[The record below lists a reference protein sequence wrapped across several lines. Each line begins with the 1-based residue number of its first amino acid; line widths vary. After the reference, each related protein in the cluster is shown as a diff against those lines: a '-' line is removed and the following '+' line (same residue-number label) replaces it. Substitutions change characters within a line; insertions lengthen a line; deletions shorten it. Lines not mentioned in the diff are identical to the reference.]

1 MRASATRPP
10 VAPPRAF
17 LLGSRSMKG
26 RGSIPARSFLPHLFL
41 QGRGGV
47 SASPQRHL
55 GTSGADTSTSSLPRR
70 PCFVGIGRS
79 PPECGGASRR
89 ARSILATLRAAA
101 LAVSAALSSPR
112 ALRLLVLVRRAA
124 FAPVL
129 STAARL
135 ASPLDSG
142 ASRRVSSSVSRAASP
157 SSHACAPPVGP
168 APQRAAGLEAPQ
180 VAARACAAPAVGDE
194 EGAGGV
200 EVEGLDAV
208 QVHPR
213 QHPPAAPPTTPPTP
227 PLQSSALL
235 PHSGMGARRDNGSG
249 LGGPVED
256 GPVEDRSVS
265 FHGPAAVSAGPWRWR
280 QPRRDKRGEWASE
293 GEVCGD
299 GGGAVKTSAGGE
311 GRARVG
317 GGGGGDL
324 LAAAAR
330 AREAADHTST
340 VALGRP
346 SSVRRARLANCEINR
361 GF

>member
-1 MRASATRPP
+1 
-10 VAPPRAF
+10 
-17 LLGSRSMKG
+17 MKG

-235 PHSGMGARRDNGSG
+235 PHSGMGARGDDGRG
-249 LGGPVED
+249 LGGPVE
-256 GPVEDRSVS
+256 VE
-265 FHGPAAVSAGPWRWR
+265 AATE
-280 QPRRDKRGEWASE
+280 RREEREWASE

-317 GGGGGDL
+317 GGGGRDL

-330 AREAADHTST
+330 AREAADQTNT